1 MNKYVGKCC
10 EACKK
15 AWLWYKRLYQ
25 GRKWYT
31 KTAVGFASFIV
42 AFILY
47 LFMVDINFLW
57 LFGKSPGMNAIM
69 HPKTTQASE
78 LYSADGVLIGKYFSE
93 NRTPVE
99 YDDVNPVFWRA
110 LIDTEDERYYQHFGI
125 DFQGVFAAF
134 KDYVVHHDARGAS
147 TITQQLV
154 KNMFR
159 VRTEYSTGL
168 LGYIPGVK
176 MLIMKS
182 KEWITAVKL
191 EMFFDKKEIL
201 TMYANTVDFG
211 SNAFGIKTAAKT
223 YFGTTPK
230 NLTPDQCAILVG
242 LLKATTYYNP
252 RINPKNSFSRRNV
265 VLNNMLKH
273 KDITREAYDTLTQ
286 KPIDLDYSVEN
297 NYDGQALYYRDAVAN
312 YLRGWCNENDV
323 DLYRDGLKIYATIDT
338 RMQKYA
344 EEAVIKQMKI
354 IQKSFDN
361 HWLNMNP
368 WRDERGQEIPHFIED
383 LAKKLPYER
392 PSYRQALRL

>member
-1 MNKYVGKCC
+1 MNKYLEKTLQ
-10 EACKK
+10 APKK
-15 AWLWYKRLYQ
+15 GWQWYKRLYQ

-31 KTAVGFASFIV
+31 KTAIGFASFIA
-42 AFILY
+42 AFLLY

-57 LFGKSPGMNAIM
+57 LFGKSPSLGAIM
-69 HPKTTQASE
+69 NPKTTQASE

-191 EMFFDKKEIL
+191 ELFFNKQEIL

-230 NLTPDQCAILVG
+230 NLTADQCAILVG

-252 RINPKNSFSRRNV
+252 RINPENSFNRRNV
-265 VLNNMLKH
+265 VLNNMLRH
-273 KDITREAYDTLTQ
+273 KDITAEAYDTLKQ

-297 NYDGQALYYRDAVAN
+297 NFLARSS
-312 YLRGWCNENDV
+312 
-323 DLYRDGLKIYATIDT
+323 
-338 RMQKYA
+338 
-344 EEAVIKQMKI
+344 MK
-354 IQKSFDN
+354 
-361 HWLNMNP
+361 
-368 WRDERGQEIPHFIED
+368 
-383 LAKKLPYER
+383 
-392 PSYRQALRL
+392 